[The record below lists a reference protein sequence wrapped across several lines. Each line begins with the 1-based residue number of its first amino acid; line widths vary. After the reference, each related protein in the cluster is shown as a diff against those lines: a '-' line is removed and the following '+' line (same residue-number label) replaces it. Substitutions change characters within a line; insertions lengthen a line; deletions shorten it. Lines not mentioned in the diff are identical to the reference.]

1 MRIEDALRLVMGHFN
16 AGRTEQGAALCGE
29 ILRAQP
35 GNPVANA
42 LLARHL
48 HRTGK
53 SAAALG
59 LLDTALATAPDYPAA
74 HDLKAQILADDPE
87 TEIPVALDA
96 LRRALVLSPRSAGGW
111 FALGNL
117 QQARAGLPAESVS
130 AYRRS
135 LVVQPNDQ
143 ACRMNLIA
151 ALLKLRRVAEADA
164 ACDTALAAE
173 PRHIRALAFKTITHA
188 ANGRADEAERLIGW
202 GALTRVLRLPVPDG
216 FADIAAFN
224 RSFEAAI
231 RGHSNLREEWDP
243 SRRAIRGG
251 AIVTDLL
258 KSDDPA
264 IQAFK
269 TALDAAVAG
278 YTRDLAP
285 HIAEAPNHPHLS
297 ARPAGFGIDCWANIL
312 GAQGHQT
319 GHIHNLGWLSGVYY
333 VTLPPAVFEDDAD
346 QAGWIEFNRPGY
358 GIPDY
363 DGVPL
368 RATRPEEGMLVL
380 FPSYVWHRT
389 IPFDGVG
396 ERISVAFDLHPR

>member
-48 HRTGK
+48 HRSGE
-53 SAAALG
+53 SGAALG

-74 HDLKAQILADDPE
+74 LDLRAQILAEDPQ
-87 TEIPVALDA
+87 TEIPVALNA
-96 LRRALVLSPRSAGGW
+96 LRRALVLSPRAAGGW

-117 QQARAGLPAESVS
+117 YQARAERPADSVP
-130 AYRRS
+130 AYGRS
-135 LVVQPNDQ
+135 LVAQPKDQ

-151 ALLKLRRVAEADA
+151 ALLKLRRVEAADA
-164 ACDTALAAE
+164 ACDTALAAQ

-188 ANGRADEAERLIGW
+188 ASGRTEEAERLIGW
-202 GALTRVLRLPVPDG
+202 GALTRVMRLPVPDG
-216 FADIAAFN
+216 FDDIPAFN
-224 RSFEAAI
+224 RAFETAI
-231 RGHSNLREEWDP
+231 RGHPNLMEQWDAT
-243 SRRAIRGG
+243 RRAIRGG

-258 KSDDPA
+258 KSEDPA
-264 IQAFK
+264 IRAFK
-269 TALDAAVAG
+269 TALDAAVAT

-285 HIAEAPNHPHLS
+285 HIAETPDHPHLS
-297 ARPAGFGIDCWANIL
+297 ARPSGFAIDCWANIL

-333 VTLPPAVFEDDAD
+333 VTLPPAVFEDDGD

-389 IPFDGVG
+389 IPFDGGG
-396 ERISVAFDLHPR
+396 ERISVAFDLHAR

>member
-16 AGRTEQGAALCGE
+16 AGRAEQGAGLCRE

-48 HRTGK
+48 HRTGESK
-53 SAAALG
+53 AALV
-59 LLDTALATAPDYPAA
+59 LVANALTSAPDYPAA

-87 TEIPVALDA
+87 TGIREAHTALQ
-96 LRRALVLSPRSAGGW
+96 RALILSPHSASTW

-117 QQARAGLPAESVS
+117 HQARAEQPAESLKG
-130 AYRRS
+130 YRRS
-135 LVVQPNDQ
+135 LVMRPDDQ
-143 ACRMNLIA
+143 ACRMNLIT
-151 ALLKLRRVAEADA
+151 ALLKLRHLEDADA
-164 ACDTALAAE
+164 TCDAALKAQ

-188 ANGRADEAERLIGW
+188 ARGQTEAAERLIGW
-202 GALTRVLRLPVPDG
+202 GGLTRVMNLPVPTG
-216 FADIAAFN
+216 FDDMTAFN
-224 RSFEAAI
+224 TTFETAI
-231 RGHSNLREEWDP
+231 RAHPNLRQEWDP

-258 KSDDPA
+258 KSDDPT

-269 TALDAAVAG
+269 TALDEAVAG
-278 YTRDLAP
+278 YTRDLAR
-285 HIAEAPNHPHLS
+285 HIAEDPHHPHLS
-297 ARPAGFGIDCWANIL
+297 ARPKGFAIDCWANIL

-333 VTLPPAVFEDDAD
+333 VTLPAAVREDDTD

-368 RATRPEEGMLVL
+368 RAVRPEEGMLVL

-389 IPFDGVG
+389 IPFDGGG
-396 ERISVAFDLHPR
+396 ERISVAFDMHPR